1 MSDKKKIP
9 FQFRKGIFIVECSV
23 DVRAVF
29 GRCTVVNSGKEI
41 LKMKH
46 AALYNTHSKE
56 RQHLR
61 EVQGILKGDLE
72 YDCRRDTGTN

>member
-1 MSDKKKIP
+1 
-9 FQFRKGIFIVECSV
+9 
-23 DVRAVF
+23 
-29 GRCTVVNSGKEI
+29 
-41 LKMKH
+41 MKH